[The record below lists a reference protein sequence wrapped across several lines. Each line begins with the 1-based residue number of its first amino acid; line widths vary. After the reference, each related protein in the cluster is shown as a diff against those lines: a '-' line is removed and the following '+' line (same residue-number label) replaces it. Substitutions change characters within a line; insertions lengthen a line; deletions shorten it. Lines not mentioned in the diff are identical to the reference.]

1 MDRDYSPREVIAI
14 VRRRRW
20 AVACAVLV
28 GLGLSSAAS
37 LALPKTYKTSTRIE
51 VTQNRNMPGSE
62 YAAKVDAVRDQIC
75 SLSAM
80 EPVVE
85 RLGLVAPENGSGLS
99 LADRR
104 AMAARALI
112 SATRV
117 EKDEPVE
124 GVYYIRV
131 EHAASSPDL
140 AYRTLDCL
148 VGGFKEDLYARP
160 REQQRQEV
168 ETHRRNVEA
177 AAERVQTAQDALA
190 EYEKANSDLLRP
202 IEDDLANVQKEIHSL
217 EEKDLVLWKEKL
229 QQAEEY
235 LAAEQPYTRVQVRK
249 VEQIRMANIE
259 SELNR
264 IRNLLNE
271 MTIKKR
277 WTEDHPDVQTARA
290 NLSELE
296 RQKAELEKNAPVE
309 ETLIP
314 NPIYAEYTKTKGEA
328 KSQLLVA
335 ERRVAGLRL
344 AEKDLQAKKLQA
356 PPVRGQRARLE
367 DELKGAKQVL
377 DDRQKELARAED
389 KFETIDK
396 ERQLN
401 FRVID
406 EPLPPRAPSGPGP
419 AVFALGGLV
428 LGAGAGLGLAWILDV
443 NDRSFREVDAVAA
456 FIGLPSLGAI
466 HVLET
471 PAQAAAA
478 KTAAM
483 RRLALVAVLGVL
495 AGSLAAAAMWS
506 AKRAA
511 PQADAIGGR

>member
-1 MDRDYSPREVIAI
+1 LDRDYSPREVIAI

-20 AVACAVLV
+20 AVVSAVFV
-28 GLGLSSAAS
+28 GLGLASAAS
-37 LALPKTYKTSTRIE
+37 MVLPKTYKTSTRIE

-75 SLSAM
+75 SMSAM
-80 EPVVE
+80 EPVVDQ
-85 RLGLVAPENGSGLS
+85 LGLVPPDGGNGLS

-104 AMAARALI
+104 ALAARGLI

-124 GVYYIRV
+124 GTYIIRV

-140 AYRTLDCL
+140 AYRTLACL

-168 ETHRRNVEA
+168 DTHRRNVEA
-177 AAERVQTAQDALA
+177 AADRVQSAQDALA

-202 IEDDLANVQKEIHSL
+202 IEEDLSAVQKEIHSL

-229 QQAEEY
+229 QQADEY
-235 LAAEQPYTRVQVRK
+235 LAAEQPFTRQQVRR
-249 VEQIRMANIE
+249 VEQIRMANVE
-259 SELNR
+259 SELNKA
-264 IRNLLNE
+264 RNALNE

-277 WTEDHPDVQTARA
+277 WTDDHPDVQTTRA
-290 NLSELE
+290 NIAELE
-296 RQKAELEKNAPVE
+296 KQKAELEKNAPVE

-314 NPIYAEYTKTKGEA
+314 NPIFAEYTKLKGEA
-328 KSQLLVA
+328 KSQLLVS

-401 FRVID
+401 FKVID

-419 AVFALGGLV
+419 AIFALGGLV

-443 NDRSFREVDAVAA
+443 NDRSFRDVDAAAA
-456 FIGLPSLGAI
+456 FLGLPSLGAI
-466 HVLET
+466 HALET
-471 PAQAAAA
+471 PAGTAAA
-478 KTAAM
+478 KAAAT
-483 RRLALVAVLGVL
+483 RRLAVVAVLGVL
-495 AGSLAAAAMWS
+495 AVTLAASALLS

-511 PQADAIGGR
+511 PPADAIGGR